1 MLSAKNRQALFE
13 MIEKYRINGDG
24 TIDLH
29 HILEPEGQMP
39 ALLPRIGLT
48 MTLCDDMQ
56 QVKWYGRGPE
66 ENYPDQ
72 TIGRAIQRLKQS
84 MGCLYC

>member
-1 MLSAKNRQALFE
+1 